1 MLLYY
6 YITAKKE
13 MTMQERDDIGA
24 SLARFHAALK
34 QSGSGLTAFAKSQYM
49 DKWQSET
56 IFHVLKIRTTL
67 VNAMQ
72 EFLVNN
78 GILNLERVSLS
89 PVTDPL
95 AHDIEYSPTL
105 SYKGQ
110 PYKTTHSMI
119 YSKFLACTNP
129 YLKGVY
135 IDSPNIR
142 LELESPVG
150 EQRGRYLIDFS
161 QMDMEVRRERFVPL
175 EDYYNEVEK
184 VKKIL
189 KEDLGKALSFFE
201 DLIIY
206 AVKALKEKNEADLAA
221 LGVKLEVPAKPF
233 PSYFLDEAKKK
244 AASASVEKVLGKEC
258 GSQFFWIKGIL
269 RENYDLVYPYLKA
282 DGSKRNQDDIP
293 SEDIYNYDL
302 CAQSALLEGGMGG
315 ALEVLSGAIREW
327 LYEPIIARLIDNKI
341 IPEEPKFDRSGEITN
356 IEKLSGYAPFL
367 SVASMK
373 GPDGAPLF
381 PSTFG
386 GGIGVERLLYALL
399 KGPVIKKIDDVTLFG
414 KNPDSYPVYIF

>member
-1 MLLYY
+1 
-6 YITAKKE
+6 
-13 MTMQERDDIGA
+13 MQERDDIGA

-72 EFLVNN
+72 EFLVNS

-175 EDYYNEVEK
+175 EEYYGEVEK
-184 VKKIL
+184 TKKL
-189 KEDLGKALSFFE
+189 LREDLGKALGFFE

-244 AASASVEKVLGKEC
+244 ASGGSVEKVLGEEC

-302 CAQSALLEGGMGG
+302 CAQSSLLEGGMGG
-315 ALEVLSGAIREW
+315 ALEVLSGAVREW

-341 IPEEPKFDRSGEITN
+341 IPEEPKFDRNGEITN

-367 SVASMK
+367 AVAGMK

-386 GGIGVERLLYALL
+386 GGIGVERFLYALL

>member
-1 MLLYY
+1 
-6 YITAKKE
+6 
-13 MTMQERDDIGA
+13 MQERDDIGA

-49 DKWQSET
+49 EKWQSET
-56 IFHVLKIRTTL
+56 IFHVLKIRTTAI
-67 VNAMQ
+67 NAMQ
-72 EFLVNN
+72 EYLVNN

-119 YSKFLACTNP
+119 YSKFLACSNP

-142 LELESPVG
+142 LELESPIG

-161 QMDMEVRRERFVPL
+161 QMDIEVRRDRFVSL
-175 EDYYNEVEK
+175 EEYFNEVEK

-189 KEDLGKALSFFE
+189 KEDLDKALGFFE
-201 DLIIY
+201 GLIIHT
-206 AVKALKEKNEADLAA
+206 VKALKEKNEADLSA
-221 LGVKLEVPAKPF
+221 LGVKLEVPTKPF
-233 PSYFLDEAKKK
+233 PSFFLDDAKKK
-244 AASASVEKVLGKEC
+244 AAGGSVEKVLGETC

-282 DGSKRNQDDIP
+282 DGSKRDPEDIP
-293 SEDIYNYDL
+293 STDIYNYDL
-302 CAQSALLEGGMGG
+302 CAQSSLLKGGMGG
-315 ALEVLSGAIREW
+315 ALEVLSGAVREW

-341 IPEEPKFDRSGEITN
+341 IPEAPQLDRTGEIAN

-367 SVASMK
+367 AVAGMK

-386 GGIGVERLLYALL
+386 GGIGVERFLYALL

>member
-1 MLLYY
+1 
-6 YITAKKE
+6 

-49 DKWQSET
+49 EKWQSET
-56 IFHVLKIRTTL
+56 IFHVLKIRTTA

-72 EFLVNN
+72 EYLVNN

-95 AHDIEYSPTL
+95 AHDIEYSPTI

-119 YSKFLACTNP
+119 YSKFLACSNP
-129 YLKGVY
+129 HLKGVY

-161 QMDMEVRRERFVPL
+161 QMDIEVRREKFVPL

-189 KEDLGKALSFFE
+189 KEDLAKALGFFE
-201 DLIIY
+201 GLIIHT
-206 AVKALKEKNEADLAA
+206 VKAMKEKNESDLSA

-233 PSYFLDEAKKK
+233 PSFFLDEAKKK
-244 AASASVEKVLGKEC
+244 AAGGSVEKVLGEEC

-282 DGSKRNQDDIP
+282 DGSKRDSEDIP
-293 SEDIYNYDL
+293 STDIYNYDL
-302 CAQSALLEGGMGG
+302 CAQSSLLEGGMGG
-315 ALEVLSGAIREW
+315 ALEVLSGAVREW

-341 IPEEPKFDRSGEITN
+341 IPEAPLLDRNGEITN

-367 SVASMK
+367 AVAGMK

-386 GGIGVERLLYALL
+386 GGIGVERFLYALL